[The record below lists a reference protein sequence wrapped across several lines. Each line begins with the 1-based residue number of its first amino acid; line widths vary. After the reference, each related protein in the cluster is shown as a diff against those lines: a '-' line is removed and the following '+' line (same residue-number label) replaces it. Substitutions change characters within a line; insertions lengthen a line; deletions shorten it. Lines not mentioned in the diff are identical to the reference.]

1 MYTIFETRTCIE
13 DAHTI
18 WSEGERLEFITWLA
32 SNPNAGDAIPGSSGC
47 RNVRWSRAGM
57 GKSGGVRIIYFT
69 RLTMG
74 EIWLLLA
81 YAKSARAV
89 IPAHILKSIRQEI
102 ERD

>member
-1 MYTIFETRTCIE
+1 MYTIFETRTFIE

-18 WSEGERLEFITWLA
+18 WSEGERLEFSTWLA
-32 SNPNAGDAIPGSSGC
+32 SNPNARDAIPGSGGC
-47 RNVRWSRAGM
+47 RKVRWSRARM
-57 GKSGGVRIIYFT
+57 GKSGDVRIIYFT

-81 YAKSARAV
+81 YAKSGRAV